1 MKALLERD
9 KTFYKKIFIIALPII
24 IQNFITSSLNIVDTV
39 MIGKL
44 GETEIASVG
53 IGNQY
58 FFLFN
63 ILIMGMFSGMAIYT
77 SQYWGKKDIASIKKV
92 VGLGSV
98 LAVIIGFIFMSIA
111 LISPSFIVSIF
122 NTSPD
127 VIKLGADYLGVVC
140 LSYIFT
146 ALTFNFATALR
157 CIEKTSVPML
167 VSAVALLANT
177 FLNWV
182 FIFGNLGV
190 PAMGVKG
197 AALATL
203 IARVLETTILIL
215 YIYISKSE
223 LAGGVKDLFSFERNF
238 VKRIFITMIP
248 VLLNEACWGLGSVM
262 YNVIY
267 GRIGTQAIAS
277 VQIATTVYNLFMV
290 VIFGI
295 GSASLVIVG
304 NEIGKGDKD
313 KGYRYGKKCVML
325 GCAVGVVLS
334 LGLILF
340 SSNIVAIYDVSEQVR
355 IWAKNILYVI
365 AFIMVV
371 RVYNI
376 IIIVGVLRGGGDAKV
391 SLAIEASTMW
401 FIGVPLAF
409 IGAFIFKLPVYQVY
423 ALCTLEEI
431 VKGVFCLR
439 RFKSKKWINIL
450 IEQ

>member
-1 MKALLERD
+1 MKASIEKD

-24 IQNFITSSLNIVDTV
+24 IQNFITSSLNIVDTI

-44 GETEIASVG
+44 GEIEIASVG

-77 SQYWGKKDIASIKKV
+77 SQYWGKKDIASIKRV
-92 VGLGSV
+92 VGLGSL
-98 LAVIIGFIFMSIA
+98 LAVIIGLLFTVVA
-111 LISPSFIVSIF
+111 LISPRFIISIF
-122 NTSPD
+122 NTNSD
-127 VIKLGADYLGVVC
+127 VIRLGSEYLGVVC

-157 CIEKTSVPML
+157 CIEKTSVPMI
-167 VSAVALLANT
+167 VSAIALLTNT

-182 FIFGNLGV
+182 FIFGNLGA

-197 AALATL
+197 AAIATL
-203 IARVLETTILIL
+203 IARILETIILVA
-215 YIYISKSE
+215 YIYISKSV
-223 LAGGVKDLFSFERNF
+223 LAGRLNELFCFKREF
-238 VKRIFITMIP
+238 VKMIFITMIP
-248 VLLNEACWGLGSVM
+248 VMLNEACWGLGSVM

-295 GSASLVIVG
+295 GSAALVIVG
-304 NEIGKGDKD
+304 KEIGRGDSE
-313 KGYRYGKKCVML
+313 KGYRYGKKCLML
-325 GCAVGVVLS
+325 GCAIGVLLS
-334 LGLILF
+334 LSLILLA
-340 SSNIVAIYDVSEQVR
+340 SNIVNIYDVSEQVK

-365 AFIMVV
+365 AFIMVI

-409 IGAFIFKLPVYQVY
+409 IGAFIFKLQVYQVY
-423 ALCTLEEI
+423 ALCTVEEI
-431 VKGVFCLR
+431 VKGIFCVK
-439 RFKSKKWINIL
+439 RFRSKKWINNL
-450 IEQ
+450 VE

>member
-1 MKALLERD
+1 MKAILERD
-9 KTFYKKIFIIALPII
+9 KTFYKKIFVIALPII
-24 IQNFITSSLNIVDTV
+24 IQNFITSSLNIVDTI

-44 GETEIASVG
+44 GEVEIASVG

-63 ILIMGMFSGMAIYT
+63 ILIMGMFSGMAVYT
-77 SQYWGKKDIASIKKV
+77 SQYWGRKDIASIKKV
-92 VGLGSV
+92 VGLGSL
-98 LAVIIGFIFMSIA
+98 LAVIIGVLFTVVA

-122 NTSPD
+122 NKSTD
-127 VIKLGADYLGVVC
+127 VIRLGSEYLGVVC
-140 LSYIFT
+140 LSYVFT

-157 CIEKTSVPML
+157 CIEKTSIPML
-167 VSAVALLANT
+167 VSAVALITNT

-182 FIFGNLGV
+182 FIFGNLGAS
-190 PAMGVKG
+190 AMGVKG
-197 AALATL
+197 AAIATL
-203 IARVLETTILIL
+203 IARVLETTILIV
-215 YIYISKSE
+215 YIYISKSV
-223 LAGGVKDLFSFERNF
+223 LAGKIKGLFSFSRDF
-238 VKRIFITMIP
+238 VKMIFITMIP
-248 VLLNEACWGLGSVM
+248 VLLNEGCWGLGSVM

-304 NEIGKGDKD
+304 NEIGRGDKD
-313 KGYRYGKKCVML
+313 KGYKYGKKCVML
-325 GCAVGVVLS
+325 GCIVGVILS
-334 LGLILF
+334 LGLILL
-340 SSNIVAIYDVSEQVR
+340 SNQIVTLYDVSEQVR
-355 IWAKNILYVI
+355 IWARNILYVI
-365 AFIMVV
+365 AFIMVI

-401 FIGVPLAF
+401 LIGVPVAF
-409 IGAFIFKLPVYQVY
+409 IGAFILKLPVYQVY

-439 RFKSKKWINIL
+439 RFKSKKWINNL
-450 IEQ
+450 VEQ